1 MSAIADSCALIVF
14 FQDPNAQARMPNAFP
29 YLKSRP
35 VYVPPMVVW
44 EISRLVAF
52 GRLPKLP
59 TGLPDL
65 LRAHGFGFLPMT
77 WEVAETAETLPP
89 IHRDPVDRII
99 VAHAL
104 RQDMPVLTSDGSIPA
119 YGVPTIW

>member
-14 FQDPNAQARMPNAFP
+14 LQDPNAQARMPNAFP

-52 GRLPKLP
+52 GKLP
-59 TGLPDL
+59 RPPVATQQPHVGRQLSLWHLYNVGSGTL
-65 LRAHGFGFLPMT
+65 L
-77 WEVAETAETLPP
+77 
-89 IHRDPVDRII
+89 PVDR
-99 VAHAL
+99 
-104 RQDMPVLTSDGSIPA
+104 D
-119 YGVPTIW
+119 

>member
-14 FQDPNAQARMPNAFP
+14 FQDPNAHARMPNAFP

-59 TGLPDL
+59 SSLPDL
-65 LRAHGFGFLPMT
+65 LRAQGFGFLPMT

-104 RQDMPVLTSDGSIPA
+104 RQNMPVLTSDGTISS
-119 YGVPTIW
+119 YGVTTIW